1 MGLRLQKVLRTKG
14 ITERIYAKQLMPKEI
29 KRYRGVKLKFTTVA
43 ACMLFFKPEKILLLF
58 IYFGKINGYR
68 KIMNRNIKNIKNS

>member
-43 ACMLFFKPEKILLLF
+43 ACMLFFKTRKNPLIIHLLW
-58 IYFGKINGYR
+58 
-68 KIMNRNIKNIKNS
+68 